1 MTKESCLLRL
11 VVMRI
16 NSFMAV
22 SRKSLS
28 EQFLTSQRARYLS
41 FYNFNDQQ
49 LNLLIDRL
57 NYKLALSSVKLKLIK
72 TNLKD
77 TEVIAA

>member
-1 MTKESCLLRL
+1 
-11 VVMRI
+11 MRI
-16 NSFMAV
+16 NSFMAL

-49 LNLLIDRL
+49 LNILIDRL
-57 NYKLALSSVKLKLIK
+57 NYKLTLSSVKLKLIK
-72 TNLKD
+72 TNLQD
-77 TEVIAA
+77 TEAIAA